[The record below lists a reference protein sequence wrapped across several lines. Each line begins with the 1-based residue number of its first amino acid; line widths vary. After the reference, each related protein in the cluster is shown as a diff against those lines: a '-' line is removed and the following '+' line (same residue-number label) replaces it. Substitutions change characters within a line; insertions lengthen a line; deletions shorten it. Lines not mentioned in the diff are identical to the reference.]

1 MGELV
6 DMQNFKMARPAPA
19 FQNLD
24 AQGDDLSEGIGSSYG
39 VLGYKGKVWT
49 IRYRGEKHTFV
60 RQDDGTPANYIDVIV
75 LRQAHA
81 KSKSYY
87 KDFDPNSAGD
97 RPICAALDGVTP
109 DADVQE
115 RQSPTCATCPRNEW
129 KMQPNGKQGRECTDY
144 KRLAVLL
151 LPTISAPL
159 FGGVPLM
166 EPVFLRVPPAS
177 LNNLAVVGETMG
189 NQGWHYS
196 SYIMRISFDPNEAH
210 PKMIFKP
217 LQGLT
222 DKEAP
227 VVLPL
232 REDMQAKRIT
242 GEDQA
247 ARITHVAE
255 VKKPDPLPVGGAATG
270 LAPSTPAS
278 ASSLSPAPLTS
289 PASSEAGA
297 RQPSLSETKVS
308 APPATAATATV
319 PAQTTDASATSSA
332 VDTGFGLVTNPPA
345 QTAQPAPSQT
355 SEPTLTATPA
365 STTIVADQ
373 GEATDSD
380 ADLDAKIAAMMK

>member
-1 MGELV
+1 
-6 DMQNFKMARPAPA
+6 
-19 FQNLD
+19 
-24 AQGDDLSEGIGSSYG
+24 
-39 VLGYKGKVWT
+39 
-49 IRYRGEKHTFV
+49 
-60 RQDDGTPANYIDVIV
+60 
-75 LRQAHA
+75 
-81 KSKSYY
+81 
-87 KDFDPNSAGD
+87 
-97 RPICAALDGVTP
+97 
-109 DADVQE
+109 
-115 RQSPTCATCPRNEW
+115 
-129 KMQPNGKQGRECTDY
+129 MQPNGKMGRECTDY

-242 GEDQA
+242 GEDQP
-247 ARITHVAE
+247 ARITHVAQE
-255 VKKPDPLPVGGAATG
+255 VVKPDPLPVGGAATG
-270 LAPSTPAS
+270 LDPSTPVPISPVPAQATLNGADGQTK
-278 ASSLSPAPLTS
+278 ASS
-289 PASSEAGA
+289 
-297 RQPSLSETKVS
+297 SETTVS
-308 APPATAATATV
+308 APLATQGTASVQTATDV
-319 PAQTTDASATSSA
+319 SATSSA